1 MALRIEDYAII
12 GDCKSAA
19 LVGSDGSIDWLCWPR
34 FDSAA
39 CFAALLGTSENGRWL
54 IAPTLAPLAVKRQYR
69 AGTLVLET
77 EFQTETGRAA
87 ILDFMPP
94 ADGADLVRIVMGRS
108 GRVDFRTEYVARFN
122 YGATIPWVRRLYDGA
137 ISAVAGSERLVLR
150 SQVPLYG
157 EDLKTVGEF
166 TVEDGQSVAFVLSYG
181 AAFLGPPSAID
192 PFESLERTETFWRNW
207 SDRCPDVGP
216 WTEAVKRSLITL
228 KALTYAPT
236 GGIVA
241 AATTSLPEQLGGV
254 RNWDYRY
261 CWLRDATFTI
271 LALMKLGYHDEARAW
286 RDWLVRAIA
295 GSPHQV
301 QIMYGVGGERWLP
314 ELLLPWLKGYANS
327 SPVRIGN
334 AASDQMQIDVFGEIA
349 DAMFQALKAGMA
361 PPERSRI
368 LRPLILDYLAEAW
381 QQPDEGIWE
390 VRGGPQH
397 FVHSKVMAWVAFD
410 RAASDL
416 ETQAFHESGRR
427 WRKIA
432 DEIHAEVCER
442 GFDRNLNSFVQ
453 AYGAARLDASLLL
466 IPLVGFLP
474 ADDPRTQGTLRAIEN
489 KLLFNDEFV
498 LRYEPENS
506 SDGLPPGE
514 GAFLACSFWLVDN
527 YILQGRYEDA
537 QRLFERLL
545 ARCNDVGL
553 LAEELDPAS
562 GRMLGNFP
570 QAYSHVGLINCALN
584 LSRRAGPAEERAA
597 SRSTGG
603 ATDQPAASARSGRH
617 LEHGRYVCRIRSF
630 ATIQADDPCE
640 FSRSGVLDEGWIAE
654 AARSSQGIGGSGGHQ
669 LTKGQPWQIDL
680 SDEQID
686 RLRARLRRT
695 KRSRKEAS

>member
-1 MALRIEDYAII
+1 MALQIEDYALI
-12 GDCKSAA
+12 GDCKTAA

-39 CFAALLGTSENGRWL
+39 CFAALLGTPENGRWL
-54 IAPTLAPLAVKRQYR
+54 LAPTVAPLAVKRRYR
-69 AGTLVLET
+69 PGTLVLET

-87 ILDFMPP
+87 VLDFMPP

-108 GRVDFRTEYVARFN
+108 GRVDFRTEFVARFN
-122 YGATIPWVRRLYDGA
+122 YGSTIPWVRRLYDGA
-137 ISAVAGSERLVLR
+137 ISAVAGPERLVLR
-150 SQVPLYG
+150 SQVALFG

-181 AAFLGPPSAID
+181 ASFQGLPSAID
-192 PFESLERTETFWRNW
+192 PFESLDRTDTFWRDW
-207 SDRCPDVGP
+207 SGRCPDVGP

-261 CWLRDATFTI
+261 CWLRYATFTI
-271 LALMKLGYHDEARAW
+271 LALMKLGYHEEARAW
-286 RDWLVRAIA
+286 RDWLIRAVA

-314 ELLLPWLKGYANS
+314 ELVLPWLNGYANS

-334 AASDQMQIDVFGEIA
+334 AASDQMQIDVFGEIG
-349 DAMFQALKAGMA
+349 DAMFQAYKAGME
-361 PPERSRI
+361 PGERGRT
-368 LRPLILDYLAEAW
+368 LRPLILEYLAQAW
-381 QQPDEGIWE
+381 RLPDEGIWE

-410 RAASDL
+410 RAADDVGVK
-416 ETQAFHESGRR
+416 AFREPGQR
-427 WRKIA
+427 WREIA
-432 DEIHAEVCER
+432 DEIHAEVCQR
-442 GFDRNLNSFVQ
+442 GFDRELNSFVQ
-453 AYGAARLDASLLL
+453 AYDSRRLDASLLL

-474 ADDPRTQGTLRAIEN
+474 ANDPRIQGTLQAIEK
-489 KLLFNDEFV
+489 KLLLDGEFV
-498 LRYEPENS
+498 LRYESDNS
-506 SDGLPPGE
+506 GDGLPPGE

-527 YILQGRYEDA
+527 YVLQSRYDDA

-553 LAEELDPAS
+553 LAEELDPVS

-584 LSRRAGPAEERAA
+584 LSHFAGPAKERAA
-597 SRSTGG
+597 SPSTG
-603 ATDQPAASARSGRH
+603 
-617 LEHGRYVCRIRSF
+617 
-630 ATIQADDPCE
+630 
-640 FSRSGVLDEGWIAE
+640 
-654 AARSSQGIGGSGGHQ
+654 AARM
-669 LTKGQPWQIDL
+669 
-680 SDEQID
+680 
-686 RLRARLRRT
+686 
-695 KRSRKEAS
+695 ASPRNANPSA

>member
-39 CFAALLGTSENGRWL
+39 CFAALLGTPENGRWL
-54 IAPTLAPLAVKRQYR
+54 IAPALASLGVTRRYR
-69 AGTLVLET
+69 PGTLVLET
-77 EFQTETGRAA
+77 EFKTESGRAV

-94 ADGADLVRIVMGRS
+94 ADGAELVRIVVGRS
-108 GRVDFRTEYVARFN
+108 GRVDFRTEYVARFD
-122 YGATIPWVRRLYDGA
+122 YGSTVPWISRLYDGA
-137 ISAVAGSERLVLR
+137 ISAVAGPERLVLR
-150 SQVPLYG
+150 SSVALSG
-157 EDLKTVGEF
+157 EDLKSVGDF
-166 TVEDGQSVAFVLSYG
+166 TVEEGQSAAFVLSYG
-181 AAFLGPPSAID
+181 ASYHGPPSAID
-192 PFESLERTETFWRNW
+192 PFESLERTETFWRAW

-271 LALMKLGYHDEARAW
+271 LALMKLGYYEEARAW
-286 RDWLVRAIA
+286 RDWLLRAIA

-314 ELLLPWLKGYANS
+314 ELTLPWLKGYADS

-334 AASDQMQIDVFGEIA
+334 AACDQMQIDVFGEIA
-349 DAMFQALKAGMA
+349 DAAFQTYKAGMA
-361 PPERSRI
+361 PAERGRAV
-368 LRPLILDYLAEAW
+368 RPLILEYLTEAW
-381 QQPDEGIWE
+381 RQPDEGIWE
-390 VRGGPQH
+390 VRGGRQH

-410 RAASDL
+410 RAAHDVGVK
-416 ETQAFHESGRR
+416 AFHEPGER
-427 WRKIA
+427 WRAIA

-442 GFDRNLNSFVQ
+442 GFDRDLNSFVQ
-453 AYGAARLDASLLL
+453 AYGVNRLDASLLL

-474 ADDPRTQGTLRAIEN
+474 ADDPRIKGTLRAIEER
-489 KLLFNDEFV
+489 LLIDDEFV
-498 LRYEPENS
+498 LRYEPDNS

-527 YILQGRYEDA
+527 YILQGRYKDA

-545 ARCNDVGL
+545 TRCNDVGL
-553 LAEELDPAS
+553 LAEEFDPAS

-570 QAYSHVGLINCALN
+570 QAYSHVGLINCALG
-584 LSRRAGPAEERAA
+584 LSRQTGPAEERA
-597 SRSTGG
+597 STGS
-603 ATDQPAASARSGRH
+603 TKAA
-617 LEHGRYVCRIRSF
+617 
-630 ATIQADDPCE
+630 
-640 FSRSGVLDEGWIAE
+640 AE
-654 AARSSQGIGGSGGHQ
+654 
-669 LTKGQPWQIDL
+669 
-680 SDEQID
+680 
-686 RLRARLRRT
+686 
-695 KRSRKEAS
+695 